1 MIPVSSPVTPIQLT
15 WVKSRIKGRHEL
27 TANGPILGSLQRVG
41 FWRSVT
47 QAEFKGKTW
56 SFQRCGARTAILE
69 EPDARPVAQFKAN
82 WLGGGTLVFN
92 DGESFQLTAK
102 GFWRPVWSW
111 IDSQGIKLLE
121 VVPQNKT
128 VGVTGA
134 ASSRAAVAGGWA
146 VDPHLRVPVAD
157 GWTESK
163 LPVLIMFSWHQILQ
177 TNDDAAATAAISAAA
192 AG

>member
-1 MIPVSSPVTPIQLT
+1 MIPVSLPVTPIQLT

-41 FWRSVT
+41 FWRPVT

-56 SFQRCGARTAILE
+56 SFQRCGARTVILE

-82 WLGGGTLVFN
+82 WLGGGTLLFN
-92 DGESFQLTAK
+92 DGESFQLTAR

-121 VVPQNKT
+121 VVPHNKT
-128 VGVTGA
+128 VGITGV
-134 ASSRAAVAGGWA
+134 ASSRAAVSGEWA
-146 VDPHLRVPVAD
+146 EGSHSRVVFAHA
-157 GWTESK
+157 WAQSK

-177 TNDDAAATAAISAAA
+177 TNDDAAAAAAISVAA

>member
-41 FWRSVT
+41 SWKPVT

-56 SFQRCGARTAILE
+56 SFQRCSTARTTILE
-69 EPDARPVAQFKAN
+69 EPGARPVAQFKAN
-82 WLGGGTLVFN
+82 WRGGGKLVFN
-92 DGESFQLTAK
+92 DSESFQLTAK

-121 VVPQNKT
+121 VVPHDKT
-128 VGVTGA
+128 VRVTGTA
-134 ASSRAAVAGGWA
+134 GAQAWNSVPGPHSRAGFAGEWA
-146 VDPHLRVPVAD
+146 EGPHSRA
-157 GWTESK
+157 GFASEWAEIK
-163 LPVLIMFSWHQILQ
+163 LPVLIMF
-177 TNDDAAATAAISAAA
+177 
-192 AG
+192 